1 MKTKPRINHGDL
13 TTQITIRL
21 TPSLVAYLDN
31 LATLHGWTR
40 AESVRKV
47 LSHHHR
53 LVKSRTQGDS
63 PVYYLPATSFPS
75 GVTVREALEQC
86 SLEVTK

>member
-13 TTQITIRL
+13 TIQITIRL

-31 LATLHGWTR
+31 LASLHGWTR
-40 AESVRKV
+40 AESARKV
-47 LSHHHR
+47 LSHHHQ
-53 LVKSRTQGDS
+53 LVKARTQGDS
-63 PVYYLPATSFPS
+63 PVYYLPATSFSHP
-75 GVTVREALEQC
+75 VTVREALEQC